1 MILNIFGLILV
12 CLAGVVLLMWIARAI
27 LVDPHLRN
35 QRAIISILAKLS
47 IQQGVSKD
55 EIENIINQLDDK

>member
-1 MILNIFGLILV
+1 MILNVLGSILV
-12 CLAGVVLLMWIARAI
+12 CIAGVVLVMWIARAI

-47 IQQGVSKD
+47 LQQGVSKD
-55 EIENIINQLDDK
+55 DIDNILNEFKDK

>member
-1 MILNIFGLILV
+1 MILNVLGSILV
-12 CLAGVVLLMWIARAI
+12 SLAGVVLVIWIARAI

-47 IQQGVSKD
+47 LQQGVSKD
-55 EIENIINQLDDK
+55 EVDKILNQLDAR